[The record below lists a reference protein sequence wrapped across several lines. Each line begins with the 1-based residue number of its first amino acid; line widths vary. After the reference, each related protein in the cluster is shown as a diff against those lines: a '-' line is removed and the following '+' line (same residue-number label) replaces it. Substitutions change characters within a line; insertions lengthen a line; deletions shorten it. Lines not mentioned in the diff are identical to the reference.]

1 MSTQQEPQKSTITD
15 TPKKQSPKVNTED
28 VLNLAEMVET
38 KDSSTPT
45 QQTTLE
51 KQSAAEL
58 ASVWGSGEKSA
69 PAKVTESKKENE
81 SLLDMFLVPAK
92 Q

>member
-58 ASVWGSGEKSA
+58 GEKSA

>member
-1 MSTQQEPQKSTITD
+1 MSAKQEPQKSITD
-15 TPKKQSPKVNTED
+15 TPKKQSPKVQTED
-28 VLNLAEMVET
+28 VLNLAEMVDT

-58 ASVWGSGEKSA
+58 ASVWGSSDNSA
-69 PAKVTESKKENE
+69 PAKEAESKKENE
-81 SLLDMFLVPAK
+81 SLLDMFLVPEAK